1 MRGEAGS
8 LPPDHATRLPPH
20 HLDMRPGA
28 GARSRVSL
36 GTVVFGGML
45 LYTILGVFFIP
56 VLYVV
61 IEQVWRRLF
70 RRQPADAG
78 ATSVTTSDGTT
89 GAPA

>member
-1 MRGEAGS
+1 
-8 LPPDHATRLPPH
+8 
-20 HLDMRPGA
+20 MRPGA